1 MDDMDETGTPGGGA
15 VRSRRRGGLGLWL
28 AGGWLVLLAVVA
40 VSVGLLPLA
49 APDAPVG
56 GPNVPPFTAFPE
68 VLGTDGI
75 GRSVLSRLAHG
86 ARISLAVSFGATLL
100 AAVGGT
106 LLGVL
111 AAYLRGFAE
120 AVIGVL
126 LDATLA
132 FPPLLLLLALAAVVR
147 PGIWT
152 LVASL
157 GLLFVPPFARL
168 AKATALGRLG
178 REYVVAA
185 QALGAGHG
193 RLLFRELLPGCVP
206 PVASYAVVMAALM
219 IMMEGALSFLGVGIP
234 PPAPSWGAMIASG
247 KDFLAM
253 APQLVLVPCAAMFLT
268 VLSLNTVGERL
279 RARVDQGVPR

>member
-1 MDDMDETGTPGGGA
+1 MTNTPT
-15 VRSRRRGGLGLWL
+15 RRGGTALWL
-28 AGGWLVLLAVVA
+28 ASGWLGLLGLLALG
-40 VSVGLLPLA
+40 VGLLPLP

-56 GPNVPPFTAFPE
+56 GPNLPPFASFPE
-68 VLGTDGI
+68 ILGTDGI
-75 GRSVLSRLAHG
+75 GRSVLSRLIHG
-86 ARISLAVSFGATLL
+86 ARISLTVSIGATLL
-100 AAVGGT
+100 AAVLGG

-120 AVIGVL
+120 SVIGVV
-126 LDATLA
+126 LDAILA

-147 PGIWT
+147 PGVGT

-168 AKATALGRLG
+168 AKAAALARLN

-185 QALGAGHG
+185 EALGAGHG
-193 RLLFRELLPGCVP
+193 RLLFRELMPGCVP

-219 IMMEGALSFLGVGIP
+219 IMVEGALSFLGVGIP
-234 PPAPSWGAMIASG
+234 PPAPSWGAMIAAG

-253 APQLVLVPCAAMFLT
+253 SPQLVLVPCAAMFLT
-268 VLSLNTVGERL
+268 VLSFNTVGEHL
-279 RARVDQGVPR
+279 RARVDPGAGDAR

>member
-1 MDDMDETGTPGGGA
+1 MTAPLTVTGA
-15 VRSRRRGGLGLWL
+15 AARRRRRPGPALWL
-28 AGGWLVLLAVVA
+28 AGSWLVLLALLALGAGV
-40 VSVGLLPLA
+40 LPLA

-56 GPNVPPFTAFPE
+56 GPNLPPFTAYPE

-75 GRSVLSRLAHG
+75 GRSVLSRLVHG
-86 ARISLAVSFGATLL
+86 ARISLAVSLGATSL
-100 AAVGGT
+100 AAVAGG

-111 AAYLRGFAE
+111 AAYLRGVAE
-120 AVIGVL
+120 SAIGVL
-126 LDATLA
+126 LDAILA

-147 PGIWT
+147 PGVWT

-168 AKATALGRLG
+168 AKAAALSRLN
-178 REYVVAA
+178 REYVDAA
-185 QALGAGHG
+185 RALGAGHG
-193 RLLFRELLPGCVP
+193 RLLFRELLPGCVA

-234 PPAPSWGAMIASG
+234 PPAPSWGAMIAAG
-247 KDFLAM
+247 KDFLAI

-268 VLSLNTVGERL
+268 VLSFNTVGERL
-279 RARVDQGVPR
+279 RARVDTISGGAP